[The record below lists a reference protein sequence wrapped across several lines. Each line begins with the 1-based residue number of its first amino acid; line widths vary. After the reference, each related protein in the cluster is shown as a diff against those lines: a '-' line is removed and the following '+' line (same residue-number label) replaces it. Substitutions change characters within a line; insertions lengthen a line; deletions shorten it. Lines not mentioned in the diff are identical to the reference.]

1 MMEKFHYTLP
11 DGYEVVVPQFGNIK
25 LGIIRKTRKLPQA
38 DQMFTLLESICT
50 EEDLE
55 HLDDLDRDQ
64 FNDFS
69 TAWRDASGVGL
80 GESSASSTS

>member
-1 MMEKFHYTLP
+1 MMEKFHHTLP
-11 DGYEVVVPQFGNIK
+11 DGYEIVLPHFNNIK
-25 LGIIRKTRKLPQA
+25 LGIIRATRKLPQA

-55 HLDDLDRDQ
+55 HLDDLDRGQ
-64 FNDFS
+64 FNEFS
-69 TAWRDASGVGL
+69 VAWRDASGVGL